1 MYCNLFA
8 EAGLMPKKRLA
19 RFIISP
25 EAALPPGTP
34 LSAGHFVVGQ
44 AVDVYGKTYSS
55 IIMTIFFNNFS
66 VCEFSNFF
74 LIESIMASKVLLN
87 AGV

>member
-55 IIMTIFFNNFS
+55 IIMTIFLIISAYVNFPI
-66 VCEFSNFF
+66 FF
-74 LIESIMASKVLLN
+74 
-87 AGV
+87 

>member
-55 IIMTIFFNNFS
+55 IIMTIFVIISAYVNFPI
-66 VCEFSNFF
+66 FF
-74 LIESIMASKVLLN
+74 
-87 AGV
+87 